1 MITLN
6 INKSVFNDAYYPYL
20 MDYSHR
26 YEVYYLTEARAVVN
40 HTLSHKSYCLNACAK
55 SENCLSYER

>member
-6 INKSVFNDAYYPYL
+6 INKSVFNDVYYPYL

-26 YEVYYLTEARAVVN
+26 YEVYY
-40 HTLSHKSYCLNACAK
+40 
-55 SENCLSYER
+55 

>member
-6 INKSVFNDAYYPYL
+6 IDKKVFNDVYYPHL

-26 YEVYYLTEARAVVN
+26 YEVYY
-40 HTLSHKSYCLNACAK
+40 
-55 SENCLSYER
+55 